1 MTSPLVLQV
10 LELVTKQLEQAES
23 NQLGDRLEQRAMAE
37 QFILEALDEVAAERA
52 RAFLPLIDRSEESR
66 ISDEVLATLFGLGP
80 FERLLAEESVENV
93 NVNGCDTVWVT
104 HADGTKQRLEPIVG
118 SDDELVALVRKA
130 AAYLGRNER
139 RFDIANPFLDLQ
151 LPDGS
156 RLNAV
161 MAVSERP
168 AVSIR
173 RHRHKQVTLSDL
185 CDLGSIDGLLR
196 DFLIAAVQAR
206 MSIIVCGGTN
216 AGKTTL
222 LRALLNA
229 CDPDERLITIE
240 DRLELGLTN
249 DLDRHRDVI
258 ELETRT
264 ANIEGTGAIT
274 MQQLVRNA
282 LAMSPDRLIVG
293 EVRGAEVV
301 DMLAALS
308 TGNDGSMCTIHANS
322 SQAAFSKIATYAL
335 RSAEQ
340 IPVEATNRMIS
351 ESINF
356 VVHVAKGRDGRR
368 RVRSVREVTGNL
380 AEGIG
385 SVEVFAANGI
395 STAQPAGSLQPSTAD
410 RLIGAGLSAAPSMMR
425 GDEK

>member
-1 MTSPLVLQV
+1 MACPLVHRV
-10 LELVTKQLEQAES
+10 LAIVTERLEQIETS
-23 NQLGDRLEQRAMAE
+23 QLGDRLEQKALAG
-37 QFILEALDEVAAERA
+37 QFLLEALDAIAAERA
-52 RAFLPLIDRSEESR
+52 RAFLPPIDSAEESR

-80 FERLLAEESVENV
+80 IERLLADETVENV
-93 NVNGCDTVWVT
+93 NVNGCDTVWVH
-104 HADGTKQRLEPIVG
+104 HADGVKRRVKPLVE
-118 SDDELVALVRKA
+118 SDDELIALIRKA
-130 AAYLGRNER
+130 AAHLGRNER

-173 RHRHKQVTLSDL
+173 RHRHERVALDDL
-185 CDLGSIDGLLR
+185 CDLGAIDGLLR
-196 DFLIAAVQAR
+196 DFLEAVVRAR

-229 CDPDERLITIE
+229 CDPEERLITIE
-240 DRLELGLTN
+240 DRLELCLSA
-249 DLDRHRDVI
+249 DHHRHHDVI

-264 ANIEGTGAIT
+264 ANIEGTGEIT

-293 EVRGAEVV
+293 EVRGPEVV

-322 SQAAFSKIATYAL
+322 SQAAFSKIATYSL
-335 RSAEQ
+335 RSAEH
-340 IPVEATNRMIS
+340 IPIEATNRMIA

-356 VVHVAKGRDGRR
+356 VVHVVKDREGRR
-368 RVRSVREVTGNL
+368 RVVSVREVTGNS
-380 AEGIG
+380 AGDVS
-385 SVEVFAANGI
+385 SVEVFAAKGAG
-395 STAQPAGSLQPSTAD
+395 SAQPNAGLQPSTQQRLASVGFDAD
-410 RLIGAGLSAAPSMMR
+410 APTLR
-425 GDEK
+425 QALK